1 MANKEKGLNTKLY
14 AVIVF
19 FGILA
24 ALVLITFTTFKS
36 RYTAFHPDE
45 VARSYVDTIVQTG
58 DGYNAYKNALI
69 SKNYKYGDY
78 IREYFIYPVIYRD
91 TDYQPGADRGELKGY
106 NDDEYIGEKT
116 ANDDG
121 SLSGEFIAEMYKI
134 YELLIDEYGWD
145 NYDNIFRS
153 YFNAL
158 VTIREQY
165 FGDKYMTDEIMFT
178 TLESNVRTY
187 GEALT
192 GTEEEFDE
200 NTGVQISEKATG
212 RYQAKYG
219 EDYKFTTTIKSE
231 NEIDAKLHIGLM
243 NEDKLAKYKVSK
255 EEIKDVKSYTVQVTD
270 EDGTV
275 VVENDITVVKIGQSW
290 YVDDTTADMRALYLF
305 YR

>member
-1 MANKEKGLNTKLY
+1 MTNKEKSFNSKLY
-14 AVIVF
+14 AIIVF
-19 FGILA
+19 LGILA
-24 ALVLITFTTFKS
+24 ALLLITVTTFKS
-36 RYTAFHPDE
+36 RYTAFHPDK
-45 VARSYVDTIVQTG
+45 VAINYIDTIVQTG

-78 IREYFIYPVIYRD
+78 IREYFMYPVIYRD
-91 TDYQPGADRGELKGY
+91 TDYQPGADRGALKGY

-121 SLSGEFIAEMYKI
+121 SLSGEFIAEMYKV
-134 YELLIDEYGWD
+134 YELLMNEYGWD
-145 NYDNIFRS
+145 NYGSIFRT

-187 GEALT
+187 GESLT
-192 GTEEEFDE
+192 GTEEAFDE
-200 NTGVQISEKATG
+200 NTGIQISEKTTG
-212 RYQAKYG
+212 RYQAKFG
-219 EDYKFTTTIKSE
+219 EDYKFTTSVKTE
-231 NEIDAKLHIGLM
+231 NEIDAKLHIGMM
-243 NEDKLAKYKVSK
+243 NEEKLATYKVSK
-255 EEIKDVKSYTVQVTD
+255 EEIKDVKSYTVQVMD

-275 VVENDITVVKIGQSW
+275 VVENDIIVVQIGQSW

-305 YR
+305 YV